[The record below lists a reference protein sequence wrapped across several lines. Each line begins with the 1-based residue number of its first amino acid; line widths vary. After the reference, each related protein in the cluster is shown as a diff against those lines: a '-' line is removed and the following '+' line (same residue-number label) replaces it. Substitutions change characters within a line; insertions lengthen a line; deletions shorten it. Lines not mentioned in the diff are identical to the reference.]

1 MTTPD
6 AQDVQEAQPIPGGVS
21 SSFRGS
27 IAFAATALLA
37 GVLADLKNPISFNR
51 NPSSNLQV
59 PYFLP
64 VFSRNQMEMTPFFDA
79 PDSRL
84 SPDLIM
90 HRSPSALQYTFNMPP
105 MAVDA

>member
-1 MTTPD
+1 M
-6 AQDVQEAQPIPGGVS
+6 
-21 SSFRGS
+21 
-27 IAFAATALLA
+27 
-37 GVLADLKNPISFNR
+37 
-51 NPSSNLQV
+51 

-79 PDSRL
+79 LDSRL